1 MNKVLVLF
9 PILLLCI
16 ILTEC
21 TPEPV
26 VSSFRFEFVNNSL
39 DTVGYSV
46 YAHIRNSNSDDVF
59 YILSGNFIAPMKS
72 VIGGAQHYGDDD
84 SWSSFFNEKRIDT
97 LYIYVAKEVPEA
109 KGQKCKLPYND
120 NILKIY
126 KYYEANTDL
135 KHMVSPTITYP

>member
-21 TPEPV
+21 TPEPA

-97 LYIYVAKEVPEA
+97 LYIYMSPKKCQRRKAKNVNCLIMTIYL
-109 KGQKCKLPYND
+109 KFT
-120 NILKIY
+120 NIMRRIQ
-126 KYYEANTDL
+126 
-135 KHMVSPTITYP
+135 I